1 MGKRHQEEMV
11 IGEDSFMDVIANL
24 VGIMIILVVIV
35 GAKGYS
41 TAKVEVEAKIE
52 SEVATQLEKLND
64 PKSKALNLDRDLE
77 SQLEQLRKY
86 EIEVAYRSSERMS
99 IVDRVHIAE
108 QLIDEQMQKL
118 DEKSAEK
125 ITVQQEMSQLEQE
138 LAALLNQ
145 QGELPP
151 NATQAIVLQHLPT
164 PMAKT
169 VFGKEL
175 HVMVRN
181 NLVTVIPWDSMI
193 DTLKEQVRRT
203 VSRNTQRDRFEDA
216 IGPIDGFMMR
226 YRLLSRSG
234 LMSDGRVA
242 AMGKMVE
249 LDKFELE
256 PTSEIVAEPLE
267 KSLGL
272 GGRLRMELDAS
283 RSQQTT
289 VTVWVYPESFG
300 CFRQLKEQL
309 FKEGYLCAAR
319 PMPSNMRIGASP
331 RGSSSVAQ

>member
-1 MGKRHQEEMV
+1 
-11 IGEDSFMDVIANL
+11 
-24 VGIMIILVVIV
+24 
-35 GAKGYS
+35 
-41 TAKVEVEAKIE
+41 
-52 SEVATQLEKLND
+52 
-64 PKSKALNLDRDLE
+64 
-77 SQLEQLRKY
+77 
-86 EIEVAYRSSERMS
+86 MS

-249 LDKFELE
+249 L
-256 PTSEIVAEPLE
+256 EPLE